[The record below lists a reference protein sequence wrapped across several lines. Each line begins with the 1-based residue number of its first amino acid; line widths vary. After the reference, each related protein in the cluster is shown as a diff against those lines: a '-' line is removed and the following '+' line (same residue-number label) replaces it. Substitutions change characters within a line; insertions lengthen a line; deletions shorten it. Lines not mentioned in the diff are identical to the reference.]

1 MAEFGFTEAQE
12 MFRAHV
18 RNFTRRELMPTA
30 KERAR
35 LNRVPREV
43 IKELSDSG
51 FLGLRT
57 PEKYGGQMSDLVT
70 GGIACEETARSDIG
84 VPYVIL
90 LSSFGAECLALCPEE
105 VQADWMPRLC
115 NGETMVCLSLTE
127 PDAGSDAAAIKAR
140 AVRHG
145 DHYVLNGEKTAITMG
160 MQADTACIFLK
171 TDPTAPGA
179 HGITGFF
186 VPLDLPG
193 LERSAYADMGH
204 TCVERGSISMDNVH
218 LPAKYRIGDEG
229 KGFYVVMGAF
239 DWIRVYLC
247 LHALGQ
253 AQQSLD
259 EAIAYAKQRKAF
271 NRPIAKFEAVSFR
284 LVDSLAKVEAAKLL
298 CYKAL
303 WLMDH
308 GFRATKE
315 AAMAK
320 LVSPTVAIEACNNAM
335 LTFGHVGYSSEHI
348 IEQRLRDVYGYQF
361 ADGTA
366 DIQRV
371 VMVRDF
377 IGREHLAYT

>member
-1 MAEFGFTEAQE
+1 MAEFGFTEAQG
-12 MFRAHV
+12 MFRAHI

-30 KERAR
+30 KERVR
-35 LNRVPREV
+35 LNRVPGEV
-43 IKELSDSG
+43 IKKLADTG

-105 VQADWMPRLC
+105 VQAEWMPRLC
-115 NGETMVCLSLTE
+115 DGERIVCLSLTE

-140 AVRHG
+140 AVKDG
-145 DHYVLNGEKTAITMG
+145 DHYVLNGEKTAITLG
-160 MQADTACIFLK
+160 MQADVACIFLK
-171 TDPTAPGA
+171 TDTTAPGA
-179 HGITGFF
+179 HGITGFL

-193 LERSAYADMGH
+193 IERSAYADMGH
-204 TCVERGSISMDNVH
+204 TCVERGSIFMDNVR
-218 LPAKYRIGDEG
+218 LPTEYRIGDEG

-253 AQQSLD
+253 AQQSID
-259 EAIAYAKQRKAF
+259 EAIDYAKQRKAF

-284 LVDSLAKVEAAKLL
+284 LVDSLAKMEAARLL

-308 GFRATKE
+308 GLRATKE
-315 AAMAK
+315 TAMAK
-320 LVSPTVAIEACNNAM
+320 SLCPAVAIEACNNAM
-335 LTFGHVGYSSEHI
+335 LTFGHAGYSSEHI

-377 IGREHLAYT
+377 IGREYLSYT